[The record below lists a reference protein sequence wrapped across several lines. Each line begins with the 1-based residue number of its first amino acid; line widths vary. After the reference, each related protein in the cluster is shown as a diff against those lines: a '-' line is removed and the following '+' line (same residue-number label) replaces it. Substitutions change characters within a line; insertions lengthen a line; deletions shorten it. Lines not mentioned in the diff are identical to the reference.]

1 MVLLLGVFF
10 ELMAM
15 FSALVDFLFGVV
27 VAVVIILIEM
37 YLLLFYAANV
47 RNNFESS
54 KRRRDFF
61 LPASFILVFLGS
73 RRKKGNSR
81 NNLAA
86 SAESEGSNFLYFLH
100 FCGTN
105 KIKIFSQHVLSKL
118 ANALLT
124 TQEVCSREFVARG

>member
-47 RNNFESS
+47 RNNFKTPNEGGTFSCP
-54 KRRRDFF
+54 
-61 LPASFILVFLGS
+61 LPSYLSFWGPAE
-73 RRKKGNSR
+73 RKEI
-81 NNLAA
+81 
-86 SAESEGSNFLYFLH
+86 AE
-100 FCGTN
+100 
-105 KIKIFSQHVLSKL
+105 II
-118 ANALLT
+118 
-124 TQEVCSREFVARG
+124 

>member
-47 RNNFESS
+47 RNNFEFS

-61 LPASFILVFLGS
+61 LPAS
-73 RRKKGNSR
+73 
-81 NNLAA
+81 
-86 SAESEGSNFLYFLH
+86 
-100 FCGTN
+100 C
-105 KIKIFSQHVLSKL
+105 IFVS
-118 ANALLT
+118 
-124 TQEVCSREFVARG
+124 FVTGGGVEPPPV